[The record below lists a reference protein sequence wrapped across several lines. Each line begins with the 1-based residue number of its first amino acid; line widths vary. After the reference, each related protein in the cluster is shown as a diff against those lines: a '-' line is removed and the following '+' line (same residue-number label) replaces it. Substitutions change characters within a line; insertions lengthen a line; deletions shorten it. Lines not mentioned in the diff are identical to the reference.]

1 MLFTFL
7 FSVEDELTHP
17 DNANSS
23 STYKFVSSNFNI
35 SYVDGSGASG
45 DYVTDTLRI
54 GGQSLENFQFGVGY
68 SSTASQGVLGVGY
81 PLNEAQVNRN
91 GGQPYPNL
99 PQAMANDGLIQTPAF
114 SLWLDDL
121 ASSTGSILFGGV
133 NTDKFHGSLQ
143 TLPIQPT
150 GQDSSGNYVYTEFII
165 ALTDL
170 SLTQGGTTTNMSS
183 GQLPAPVVLDSGTS
197 LTYLPDNITQAI
209 FNAVGAQYDSL
220 QGIAFAPC
228 SLANTNATLDFTFSK
243 PTISVPMNELI
254 LGSSGQVTLSNGESA
269 CVFGIAPAQGSIPI
283 LGDTFIR
290 SAYIVYDTANNQI
303 SIAQTNFNSTQD
315 NIMEIGNNIP
325 DATTVSNPVT
335 TINVSAGGA
344 GVAAPLGSFTIK
356 VAPSSTLSSGAISM
370 QIPLGMAA
378 GVAGAGLLLAAL

>member
-1 MLFTFL
+1 M
-7 FSVEDELTHP
+7 EHELTHP
-17 DNANSS
+17 DNANAS

-35 SYVDGSGASG
+35 SYADGSGASG

-68 SSTASQGVLGVGY
+68 SSTTLQGVLGVGY
-81 PLNEAQVNRN
+81 PLNEAQVHQN

-99 PQAMANDGLIQTPAF
+99 PQAMANDGLIQVPAF
-114 SLWLDDL
+114 SLWLNDL

-143 TLPIQPT
+143 SLPIQPT

-170 SLTQGGTTTNMSS
+170 SLTQGGATTNMSS

-197 LTYLPDNITQAI
+197 LTYLPDNIAQAI
-209 FNAVGAQYDSL
+209 FNVVGAQYDSM
-220 QGIAFAPC
+220 QGTAFAPC
-228 SLANTNATLDFTFSK
+228 SLVNTDATLDFTFSK

-254 LGSSGQVTLSNGESA
+254 LGSSGEMTLSNGESA
-269 CVFGIAPAQGSIPI
+269 CVFGIAPAQGNIPI

-290 SAYIVYDTANNQI
+290 SAYIVYDIASNQI

-315 NIMEIGNNIP
+315 NIMEIGNSIP
-325 DATTVSNPVT
+325 DATTVTNPVT
-335 TINVSAGGA
+335 SINVSGGGA
-344 GVAAPLGSFTIK
+344 GVGAPLASFTIK
-356 VAPSSTLSSGAISM
+356 VAPSSTASSGSASM
-370 QIPLGMAA
+370 QIPLGVAA
-378 GVAGAGLLLAAL
+378 GVAGAGLLLATL

>member
-1 MLFTFL
+1 
-7 FSVEDELTHP
+7 VEDELTHP

-23 STYKFVSSNFNI
+23 STYKIVSSNFSI

-45 DYVTDTLRI
+45 DYVTDTLQI
-54 GGQSLENFQFGVGY
+54 GGQSLKNFQFGVGY
-68 SSTASQGVLGVGY
+68 SSTTSQGVLGIGY
-81 PLNEAQVNRN
+81 SLNEAQVND

-99 PQAMANDGLIQTPAF
+99 PQAMANAGLIQTPAF
-114 SLWLDDL
+114 SLWLNDL

-150 GQDSSGNYVYTEFII
+150 GQDSSGNYVYTEFLI
-165 ALTDL
+165 ALTDV
-170 SLTQGGTTTNMSS
+170 SLTQGSTTTNISS
-183 GQLPAPVVLDSGTS
+183 GQLPAPVLLDSGTT

-209 FNAVGAQYDSL
+209 FNAVGAQYDSS
-220 QGIAFAPC
+220 QGTAFAPC

-254 LGSSGQVTLSNGESA
+254 LGSSGQMTLSNGESA
-269 CVFGIAPAQGSIPI
+269 CVFGIAPAQGSTPV

-290 SAYIVYDTANNQI
+290 SAYIVYDIASNQI

-315 NIMEIGNNIP
+315 NIMEIGSSIP

-335 TINVSAGGA
+335 TINVSGGGA
-344 GVAAPLGSFTIK
+344 TVAASLGSFTIK
-356 VAPSSTLSSGAISM
+356 GVPSSTASSGATPT